1 MVIRTKIEVGDI
13 DGYTWNWSDKYTEE
27 FIEELAR
34 AFMVSFLATVPDAPI
49 SELGRI
55 ATEWARVEAGNKI
68 ILFENVTRDRI
79 RYVVSQGIAQGKP
92 LRSISKLIQ
101 DDHIFSRERATLIAR
116 TETATALGHGAQEAA
131 SSQGRDEKRW
141 VTQGD
146 DLVSD
151 ECMNNEWES
160 RKWISIADPFF
171 SGVMTIP
178 QHPNCR
184 CNVRYRTKALH
195 EPDAGS
201 IIVETGMRRDFR
213 CTGCNRLLA
222 RNAPQGV
229 RIHCRHC
236 KQEREA

>member
-1 MVIRTKIEVGDI
+1 MVIRTKIEAADI
-13 DGYTWNWSDKYTEE
+13 DGYDWNWSDKYTEE

-55 ATEWARVEAGNKI
+55 ATEWARAEAGNKI
-68 ILFENVTRDRI
+68 VAIEQVTRERV
-79 RYVVSQGIAQGKP
+79 RLVVSQGIAQGKP
-92 LRSISKLIQ
+92 LRSISKLIR
-101 DDHIFSRERATLIAR
+101 DDHIFSRERAMVIAR

-160 RKWISIADPFF
+160 RKWIPIADPFF

-201 IIVETGMRRDFR
+201 IIVETGMRGDFR

-222 RNAPQGV
+222 RNAPKGV